1 MCHLLLY
8 KDIHAHI
15 FEGKEIVKVSL
26 LLSLV
31 YESYSLMSTNLI
43 YIQLIKW
50 IENLLFL
57 AIISHSE
64 NAYQQTKSS
73 YCFFFFW
80 FSLFLKGKSI
90 QTVYLLFHSPW
101 HDFVF
106 PAFLSF
112 LFINCVQRS
121 HPQLLPNCLH
131 ADDIISPKTRIL
143 LVVRALDCITSC
155 TWCHP
160 SSVALHCDSVPT
172 AAQYSQHDVLQLI
185 HFTPFSQ
192 MPASILL
199 SFSWTLLPHAD
210 DSLLFP
216 NIINLVS
223 SILLAFSV
231 SSSCNQES
239 ECLSVCFSRFYKVIK
254 LQ

>member
-1 MCHLLLY
+1 MVSSKSWSINKINPKY
-8 KDIHAHI
+8 
-15 FEGKEIVKVSL
+15 FSL
-26 LLSLV
+26 L

-50 IENLLFL
+50 IENLLFQ

-73 YCFFFFW
+73 SCFFL

-101 HDFVF
+101 HDFLF

-112 LFINCVQRS
+112 LFIICVQRS

-131 ADDIISPKTRIL
+131 ADDITSPKTRIL
-143 LVVRALDCITSC
+143 FVVCALDHITSC

-160 SSVALHCDSVPT
+160 SSVAPHCDSVPT

-192 MPASILL
+192 IPASILL

-210 DSLLFP
+210 DPLLFP

-223 SILLAFSV
+223 SIFLAFSV
-231 SSSCNQES
+231 SSSRNQES
-239 ECLSVCFSRFYKVIK
+239 ECLSACFSWFYKLIK